1 MRPPRVFVL
10 AAAALALGGC
20 IGEIP
25 RLPAVQLGSP
35 PLATPGGPAPIK
47 TDAQITN
54 ALVDLVQDK
63 RRFKVDVSAVQP
75 GTPLG
80 DILSLGSPM
89 GYQLRTRYLALGI
102 PLSDAL
108 SRNADPVFRE
118 RLINLA
124 RWDTD
129 GETRAAAM
137 IALAWAHDAA
147 HYDVFREALLHLDPA
162 VRFGALEA
170 LLIWDNPQRA
180 LPLLSGVA
188 EREVEPILRVYASGV
203 MARLGDPGGLLRL
216 RSFLD
221 HYSWLVRAMA
231 ASYLGEY
238 GEGADYDLLVSRIGR
253 ETVNDFV
260 TAEYCIAAL
269 KLYSKRHPQG
279 APPAA
284 PAPRAAPSLPALA
297 DAFQLEPLVVKAR
310 RSRDQPALDP
320 QINQHLLRLLQQRMD
335 ARPDTQAARDASVGN
350 LSKLSTATG
359 YKLKTRYTELGFL
372 LTEGLAGVTDMQL
385 ASELEKAVRLASN
398 VQIRAAA
405 MAALAYTH
413 DLRYLPLF
421 QGAIVDPNITVRF
434 GALEALLLLNNPAA
448 QFPVANAARVDQSV
462 PLQAYAAAG
471 MWRMGD
477 IYGREMLLR
486 LAQHQDWLVRA
497 MSIKYLG
504 DLGGADEYIKILQWF
519 GFESH
524 QMVKAEMCSALL
536 NLQKFN
542 EPANP

>member
-63 RRFKVDVSAVQP
+63 RRFKVDVAAVQP

-124 RWDTD
+124 RWDSD

-170 LLIWDNPQRA
+170 LLIWDNPPKA

-188 EREVEPILRVYASGV
+188 EREQEPILRVYASGV
-203 MARLGDPGGLLRL
+203 MAKLGDSGGLLRL
-216 RSFLD
+216 RAFLD
-221 HYSWLVRAMA
+221 HYSWLARAMA
-231 ASYLGEY
+231 GSYLGEY

-253 ETVNDFV
+253 ETANDFV

-279 APPAA
+279 APPPAPRPQAA
-284 PAPRAAPSLPALA
+284 PALPVLP

-335 ARPDTQAARDASVGN
+335 ARPDSQAARDASVGN
-350 LSKLSTATG
+350 LAKLSTATG

-405 MAALAYTH
+405 MAALAYTG

-434 GALEALLLLNNPAA
+434 GALEALLLLSNPAV
-448 QFPVANAARVDQSV
+448 QFPVANAARVDMSK
-462 PLQAYAAAG
+462 PLQVYAASG

-477 IYGREMLLR
+477 IYGREILLR
-486 LAQHQDWLVRA
+486 LAQDQDWLVRA
-497 MSIKYLG
+497 MSIRYLG

-524 QMVKAEMCSALL
+524 QMVKAEMCAALL

-542 EPANP
+542 APATP

>member
-1 MRPPRVFVL
+1 MRHPRAPAL
-10 AAAALALGGC
+10 AAAVLLLGGC

-25 RLPAVQLGSP
+25 KLPQVQLGNP
-35 PLATPGGPAPIK
+35 PLATPGAPAPIK

-63 RRFKVDVSAVQP
+63 RRFKVDIAAVQT

-188 EREVEPILRVYASGV
+188 EREQEPILRVYASGV

-238 GEGADYDLLVSRIGR
+238 GDASDYDLLASRIGR
-253 ETVNDFV
+253 ETANDFV

-269 KLYSKRHPQG
+269 KLYSKRHPEG
-279 APPAA
+279 APPPAA
-284 PAPRAAPSLPALA
+284 PPQAAPSLPVLA

-310 RSRDQPALDP
+310 RQRDQPALDP
-320 QINQHLLRLLQQRMD
+320 QINQHLLRLLQQRLD
-335 ARPDTQAARDASVGN
+335 ARPDTQASRDASVGN
-350 LSKLSTATG
+350 LAKLSTATG

-372 LTEGLAGVTDMQL
+372 LTEGLAGVTDLQL
-385 ASELEKAVRLASN
+385 SSELEKAVRLASN

-434 GALEALLLLNNPAA
+434 GALEALLLLSDPAV
-448 QFPVANAARVDQSV
+448 QFPVANAARVDMSK
-462 PLQAYAAAG
+462 PLQVYAAAG

-477 IYGREMLLR
+477 IYGREILLR
-486 LAQHQDWLVRA
+486 LAQDGDWLVRA
-497 MSIKYLG
+497 MAVKYLG
-504 DLGGADEYIKILQWF
+504 DLGGVDEYIKILQWF
-519 GFESH
+519 AFESH

-542 EPANP
+542 VPVTP